1 MGRELQKR
9 KNRSSRAKVKMPNRR
24 SKKALNPMGN
34 SIIAKNWDKKQTM
47 SQNYSR
53 FGLVAKLGVV
63 AGGVSK
69 KPGQAPKNPLSY
81 KSSDQGMLK
90 IREVKVERDASGKIV
105 RVLRDENP
113 LNDPLNALDS
123 DNEDSPFAPMQ
134 DDGEE
139 WGGLDGE
146 GEGEGEGDKKSR
158 PEVVSRLE
166 EEASRPVEKRVRHQ
180 SERELEFLQRL
191 VDKHGDDVDAMV
203 RDMKLNPMQQTRG
216 DLNRRLKKAGLI

>member
-9 KNRSSRAKVKMPNRR
+9 KNRSSRAKVKMPGNRP
-24 SKKALNPMGN
+24 KKALNPRGN
-34 SIIAKNWDKKQTM
+34 DTIAKAWDKKQTM

-53 FGLVAKLGVV
+53 FGLVAKLGTT

-69 KPGQAPKNPLSY
+69 KPGQAPKNPLAY
-81 KSSDQGMLK
+81 KSADQGMLK
-90 IREVKVERDASGKIV
+90 VREVKVERDADGKII
-105 RVLRDENP
+105 RIIRDENP

-123 DNEDSPFAPMQ
+123 DGEGGENPFAPME

-139 WGGLDGE
+139 WGGIDGPQ
-146 GEGEGEGDKKSR
+146 S
-158 PEVVSRLE
+158 EVVRQLE
-166 EEASRPVEKRVRHQ
+166 AEANRPIEKKVRHQ
-180 SERELEFLQRL
+180 SEREKEFLQRL

-216 DLNRRLKKAGLI
+216 DLSRRLKKAGYKI